1 MQYVTKTTQV
11 FIVKILKIGTVLSV
25 MKNVKYKL
33 IATVKMVAEDVDGR
47 IKMLEK
53 LGGIFLL
60 IVSVVIVVI
69 MGNDILYNTGLIQLA
84 IYTMGVL
91 GLGGAVY
98 TLLKI

>member
-1 MQYVTKTTQV
+1 
-11 FIVKILKIGTVLSV
+11 
-25 MKNVKYKL
+25 
-33 IATVKMVAEDVDGR
+33 
-47 IKMLEK
+47 MLEK

-60 IVSVVIVVI
+60 IASVVILVI

-98 TLLKI
+98 TLLKIWCPIWQCLYPVVGCKQDKH

>member
-1 MQYVTKTTQV
+1 
-11 FIVKILKIGTVLSV
+11 
-25 MKNVKYKL
+25 
-33 IATVKMVAEDVDGR
+33 
-47 IKMLEK
+47 MLEK

-69 MGNDILYNTGLIQLA
+69 MGNDILCNTGLIQLT